1 MPTLTYTHR
10 QQEHQRPVREG
21 MAIGRTE
28 DNDLCVPCPSISSR
42 HAVIR
47 RAGDGLVLEDQG
59 SRNGIVAGG
68 HTVQRLPLRD
78 GVVFALGEVEFRYRD
93 AGADDVALPSAASLV
108 AEPEPELPAPP
119 PPTVPTP
126 AAPAGMAP
134 EASPAGAGPEAV
146 VARFRQARERILEE
160 VGKLVIGQREV
171 LDQVLVALFAG
182 GHCLLVGVPGLAK
195 TLMVRTLGGAVAL
208 EARRIQFTP
217 DLMPS
222 DITGTEILEEDA
234 GTGRRV
240 FRFHRGPIFAN
251 LLLADEINRTPPKT
265 QAALLEAM
273 QEHRVTISGTTYD
286 LPAPFM
292 VLATQNPI
300 EQEGTYPLPEA
311 QLDRFMFCVHLGYP
325 SMAEERRVI
334 LDTTRELPQTVQP
347 VLTAADVV
355 ALRAGVRQIPVSE
368 HVAQYALNL
377 VRATRPDSEG
387 ASEMVKRWVRWGAGT
402 RAGQYLLLAAKAHAL
417 LQGRTGVACRDV
429 AAYALPVL
437 RHRIFPNFT
446 AASEGVD
453 TDQIVAKVL
462 AAVAEP
468 DYRK

>member
-1 MPTLTYTHR
+1 
-10 QQEHQRPVREG
+10 
-21 MAIGRTE
+21 
-28 DNDLCVPCPSISSR
+28 
-42 HAVIR
+42 
-47 RAGDGLVLEDQG
+47 
-59 SRNGIVAGG
+59 
-68 HTVQRLPLRD
+68 
-78 GVVFALGEVEFRYRD
+78 
-93 AGADDVALPSAASLV
+93 
-108 AEPEPELPAPP
+108 
-119 PPTVPTP
+119 
-126 AAPAGMAP
+126 
-134 EASPAGAGPEAV
+134 
-146 VARFRQARERILEE
+146 
-160 VGKLVIGQREV
+160 
-171 LDQVLVALFAG
+171 
-182 GHCLLVGVPGLAK
+182 
-195 TLMVRTLGGAVAL
+195 MVRTLGGAVAL